1 MRQPNYLNTSI
12 VVCYIA
18 EVVESSTTEVVAE
31 CRQLNLSPPFGAFVR
46 IDSEPVALGV
56 VFNIATRS
64 LDPTRRP
71 IAYGKTEEEL
81 RLEQPQIFEL
91 LRTEFHAL
99 LVGFRQDKRGQGIE
113 TPSPSVFHQTL
124 PPQPP
129 RLHSFVYI
137 CDKEEVRAFASQ
149 HDYLRLLLNASRQ
162 TISDELII
170 AACRTALAAHDN
182 DPQYLIRLGKE
193 LARLLPR
200 DYDRLNAI
208 VRRIAQ

>member
-1 MRQPNYLNTSI
+1 MD
-12 VVCYIA
+12 YIA
-18 EVVESSTTEVVAE
+18 EVVESSTTEIIAE
-31 CRQLNLSPPFGAFVR
+31 CRELNVSPPFGAFVR
-46 IDSEPVALGV
+46 IVSEPVSLGI

-71 IAYGKTEEEL
+71 TAYGKTEEEL

-99 LVGFRQDKRGQGIE
+99 LVGFAEAGVLR
-113 TPSPSVFHQTL
+113 QTL

-129 RLHSFVYI
+129 RLHSFVYV
-137 CDKEEVRAFASQ
+137 CDKDEVRAFTSQ
-149 HDYLRLLLNASRQ
+149 CDYLRILLSASRQ
-162 TISDELII
+162 TVSDELII
-170 AACRTALAAHDN
+170 AACRAALSAHDN
-182 DPQYLIRLGKE
+182 DPEYLIGIGKE
-193 LARLLPR
+193 LSRLLPR